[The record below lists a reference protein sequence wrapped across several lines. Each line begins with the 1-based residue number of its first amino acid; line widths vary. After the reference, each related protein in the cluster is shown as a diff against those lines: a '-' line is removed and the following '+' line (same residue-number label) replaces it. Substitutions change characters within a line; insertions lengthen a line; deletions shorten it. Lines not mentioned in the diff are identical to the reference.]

1 MRPVRSTDFLCEGQK
16 EEETDLAMEA
26 ISLLHAMLDFGDVV
40 LLERDEVETAVW
52 GEKILGVTPQTNKSI
67 SGRTVETEI

>member
-1 MRPVRSTDFLCEGQK
+1 
-16 EEETDLAMEA
+16 MEA
-26 ISLLHAMLDFGDVV
+26 ISLLHAILDFGDVV

-67 SGRTVETEI
+67 SGRIVETEI